1 MKLINFILLGF
12 CLIGGCVPALIGVG
26 VVTGYAL
33 SGDSATGNVN
43 SEYRVLWDLSLD
55 KLETMEAEI
64 VLINESKGMIK
75 AVISENSVVVKVNT
89 INSSTQR
96 LRVSARR
103 CFMPRPQFAQK
114 VFFKIVE
121 ELK

>member
-1 MKLINFILLGF
+1 MKLAGLIVLFF
-12 CLIGGCVPALIGVG
+12 CLFAGCVPALIGVG

-43 SEYRVLWDLSLD
+43 SEYRVLWDLCLD

-64 VLINESKGMIK
+64 ILVNESKGMVK
-75 AVISENSVVVKVNT
+75 AVVSENSVVVKLNT

-96 LRVSARR
+96 LKVSARR